1 MSKTAK
7 DENFPVGKL
16 IARPLRPLI
25 QAYYRAA
32 RLADDTADDP
42 NLPTA
47 EKLQRLDELE
57 KAFCTCGE
65 GAAGEL
71 GRLFAAENLDSRLY
85 ADLLEAF
92 RRDARGDK
100 IKIWEQLLDY
110 CRYSAAPVG
119 RFMLAVHDE
128 NPSAYLPAE
137 NLCAVLQITNHL
149 QDLKSDAGKLRRCYI
164 PEELLQRYDV
174 AETDLCLNKATLPL
188 QALILELTSR
198 LRAMLKDAAIL
209 PCLVQNRRL
218 RAELGVIFS
227 LTNSMLKK
235 IEKGDVIA
243 KRPELNAYDWL
254 KALAAGI
261 WQGLFVR
268 TKSCSSRLK

>member
-25 QAYYRAA
+25 QAYYWAA

-57 KAFCTCGE
+57 KAFYTCGD

-110 CRYSAAPVG
+110 CWLFIMKTHQPTCRQRIYA
-119 RFMLAVHDE
+119 RF
-128 NPSAYLPAE
+128 Y
-137 NLCAVLQITNHL
+137 
-149 QDLKSDAGKLRRCYI
+149 KS
-164 PEELLQRYDV
+164 P
-174 AETDLCLNKATLPL
+174 T
-188 QALILELTSR
+188 TSR
-198 LRAMLKDAAIL
+198 ILNPMPANCGAATFRKNFCKD
-209 PCLVQNRRL
+209 
-218 RAELGVIFS
+218 
-227 LTNSMLKK
+227 TM
-235 IEKGDVIA
+235 
-243 KRPELNAYDWL
+243 
-254 KALAAGI
+254 
-261 WQGLFVR
+261 WQKP
-268 TKSCSSRLK
+268 TSA